1 MKQIKQPLPFIV
13 ELGLGMLYKRFGG
26 GGKRRERGR
35 NSEMLDKTE

>member
-26 GGKRRERGR
+26 GEEEREGKE
-35 NSEMLDKTE
+35 